1 MADLRHWQYFL
12 FVSSL
17 LVAFGVGVNG
27 RQPYISDEQRLH
39 HHLIKERRYS
49 KLCRPPG
56 EPDVLTVKL
65 GMRLSQ
71 IIDVSERNQIITTN
85 VWLRH
90 EWIDKRIR
98 WDPTDFGNVTSTYF
112 PIEDIWRPDI
122 VLYNNADGDFAVTL
136 LNKAYVRYT
145 GLVIWEPPAIYKS
158 YCPINV
164 EYFPFDEQECFM
176 KFSSWTFNGK
186 EIDLRHIAEKD
197 RGVSLENNQTFIS
210 LGVDLCEYS
219 QHVEWNLINVTAKRN
234 VKLYP
239 CCPDAPYPDIT
250 FYITLRRKTLFYTIN
265 LIMPIMAISLLT
277 VLVFY
282 LPYESGEK
290 ITLSISIF
298 LTLTVFFLL
307 LSDMNPPTSLV
318 IPLLG
323 KYLLFTMIVV
333 TLSIVLTVTTLSI
346 YFRSPSTHKIT
357 VWQQR
362 VFTEILPQVL
372 CMKRPNH
379 QDKNISD
386 LMDEIIKESKEK
398 KKEKEKMTN
407 NLRPSTPERKIVVPG
422 PKSSLTIY
430 PENIKAS
437 LKAVRL
443 IADHL
448 KKTDD
453 VKKEMLDWNYI
464 AMVLD
469 RLFLM
474 IFTSACAVGS
484 IAIFLNAPSIH
495 DPKLPLSHRDFNC
508 SQFR

>member
-1 MADLRHWQYFL
+1 
-12 FVSSL
+12 
-17 LVAFGVGVNG
+17 
-27 RQPYISDEQRLH
+27 
-39 HHLIKERRYS
+39 
-49 KLCRPPG
+49 
-56 EPDVLTVKL
+56 
-65 GMRLSQ
+65 
-71 IIDVSERNQIITTN
+71 
-85 VWLRH
+85 
-90 EWIDKRIR
+90 
-98 WDPTDFGNVTSTYF
+98 
-112 PIEDIWRPDI
+112 
-122 VLYNNADGDFAVTL
+122 
-136 LNKAYVRYT
+136 
-145 GLVIWEPPAIYKS
+145 
-158 YCPINV
+158 
-164 EYFPFDEQECFM
+164 
-176 KFSSWTFNGK
+176 
-186 EIDLRHIAEKD
+186 
-197 RGVSLENNQTFIS
+197 
-210 LGVDLCEYS
+210 
-219 QHVEWNLINVTAKRN
+219 
-234 VKLYP
+234 
-239 CCPDAPYPDIT
+239 
-250 FYITLRRKTLFYTIN
+250 
-265 LIMPIMAISLLT
+265 MPIMAISLLT

-346 YFRSPSTHKIT
+346 YFRSPSTHTIT
-357 VWQQR
+357 PWQQR

-379 QDKNISD
+379 QDKNITD

-407 NLRPSTPERKIVVPG
+407 NLQPATPDKNIVIPG

-453 VKKEMLDWNYI
+453 VKKVINKRHYLDLNCTNNYYHG
-464 AMVLD
+464 
-469 RLFLM
+469 F
-474 IFTSACAVGS
+474 
-484 IAIFLNAPSIH
+484 
-495 DPKLPLSHRDFNC
+495 
-508 SQFR
+508 